1 MAVPQSE
8 EETEL
13 VSLSREGDVAA
24 FSRLM
29 EEHQSRLVAQAL
41 AFCGDPHQARDL
53 AQETM
58 VAAWKSL
65 SRFDGSCRF
74 FTWLYA
80 ILLRKHRKSLG
91 WFSRR
96 LPLATLEQ
104 QAAAARHEDAAARE
118 SSVADEEEAALIR
131 AMVTALPAK
140 HREVIRLRFYAD
152 ASEAEIASALGIS
165 AGTVKSRLHH
175 ALEKLRLMKEKVN
188 HLRDSR
194 HSPAE
199 PR

>member
-1 MAVPQSE
+1 MAAPQSE
-8 EETEL
+8 EESDL
-13 VSLSREGDVAA
+13 IALSREGDVAA

-29 EEHQSRLVAQAL
+29 EEHQSRLVAQAQ

-65 SRFDGSCRF
+65 SRFDGSCRV

-80 ILLRKHRKSLG
+80 ILLRQHRRTLG
-91 WFSRR
+91 WFARR

-104 QAAAARHEDAAARE
+104 QAAAEQRENAAARE
-118 SSVADEEEAALIR
+118 PSQGDDEEAALVR

-140 HREVIRLRFYAD
+140 HREVIRLRFYAE
-152 ASEAEIASALGIS
+152 ASEAEIAAALGIS

-175 ALEKLRLMKEKVN
+175 ALEKLRQMKEKVN
-188 HLRDSR
+188 RLRDSR
-194 HSPAE
+194 H
-199 PR
+199 